1 MSAQRDE
8 AYARLAEQAA
18 LQAERNLREASLRR
32 STVEL
37 TPTYGQLRL
46 APPPVAPAEGDV
58 RARLSELEERER
70 AVVERERLVAMVQAD
85 VDRSRQRLE
94 DLLRELDR
102 RPASPAQWS
111 GSALVPAGMHG

>member
-18 LQAERNLREASLRR
+18 AQAERNLREAALRR
-32 STVEL
+32 STVES
-37 TPTYGQLRL
+37 TPIYGHIRL
-46 APPPVAPAEGDV
+46 APPPAAPTEGDM

-70 AVVERERLVAMVQAD
+70 AIAERERLVEIVQAD

-102 RPASPAQWS
+102 RPASPAQW
-111 GSALVPAGMHG
+111 GGPTLVVAGTQG